1 MTSPD
6 LKWAGKQHLGKHK
19 PPKDYFAQHP
29 VLQQDSAKVLCLP
42 QAFTVHLLSPFSAPL
57 SLTRRSPS
65 QHNPA
70 EILEVNSST
79 NTRPLAI
86 GCLTLRKK
94 KEVFFV
100 YPEWPR
106 ADIHEGFQFEVVR
119 MKERGANTDKLSSSF
134 FFFIYFSQSRKK
146 MAQIQFL

>member
-6 LKWAGKQHLGKHK
+6 LKWAGKQDLGKHK
-19 PPKDYFAQHP
+19 PSKDYFAQHP

-42 QAFTVHLLSPFSAPL
+42 HAFTVHLLSPFSAAL

-94 KEVFFV
+94 KKCFL
-100 YPEWPR
+100 YIQNGPELISMR
-106 ADIHEGFQFEVVR
+106 DF
-119 MKERGANTDKLSSSF
+119 SS
-134 FFFIYFSQSRKK
+134 KW
-146 MAQIQFL
+146 LE